1 MLKASL
7 ALGGDTYLTD
17 RGLIAVSDNKYYVNF
32 DILTIKELRHFWSY
46 GIIIS
51 EREPF
56 SSQIGLKRGIKRTAT
71 LLKRAK
77 KGCVYPI

>member
-7 ALGGDTYLTD
+7 ALGGDTYFKGK
-17 RGLIAVSDNKYYVNF
+17 GLIVVSDNKYYVNF
-32 DILTIKELRHFWSY
+32 DILTIKELACFWTY

-51 EREPF
+51 GRDPF
-56 SSQIGLKRGIKRTAT
+56 SSQIGLKRGIKWYSI

-77 KGCVYPI
+77 KGCLHPI